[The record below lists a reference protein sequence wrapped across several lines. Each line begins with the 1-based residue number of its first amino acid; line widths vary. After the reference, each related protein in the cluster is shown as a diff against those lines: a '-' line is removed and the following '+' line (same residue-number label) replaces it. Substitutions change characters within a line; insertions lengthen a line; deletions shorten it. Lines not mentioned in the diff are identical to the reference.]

1 MFFLYIQY
9 YMHFYEI
16 WCFLNS
22 GYIWNRQ
29 QCGNISSIY
38 VKRYLF
44 GGTPVWKWVVLM
56 VDPPDSGIWMVCYQE
71 WWSEIGCCR
80 LVVGT
85 VRQVKR
91 SGGLAAERCQDVLG
105 GSTGMADVL
114 SEGDGVGVIII
125 IIIWCWLGVGV
136 MVWWGVSAVS
146 GSSERYEIPCSLMK
160 SHYMKS
166 NVALDGSNGRMLS
179 DSKRQIP
186 RITARECRE
195 NWLMIKKNDWL
206 CDSHGVRTHD
216 PYIKSVMLYL
226 LS

>member
-16 WCFLNS
+16 WCFLKS
-22 GYIWNRQ
+22 RYIWNRQ

-44 GGTPVWKWVVLM
+44 GKYPVWKWVVLTA
-56 VDPPDSGIWMVCYQE
+56 DLLDSGIWTVCYQE

-80 LVVGT
+80 LVIGT
-85 VRQVKR
+85 VLQVKR

-105 GSTGMADVL
+105 GSTGMVGVL
-114 SEGDGVGVIII
+114 SVWDGVGVIKKI

-136 MVWWGVSAVS
+136 GVSAVS
-146 GSSERYEIPCSLMK
+146 GSIGMDEIPCGLMK
-160 SHYMKS
+160 SHDMKS
-166 NVALDGSNGRMLS
+166 NVASGGSNGWMLS

-186 RITARECRE
+186 RITARECQE
-195 NWLMIKKNDWL
+195 N
-206 CDSHGVRTHD
+206 H
-216 PYIKSVMLYL
+216 
-226 LS
+226 

>member
-16 WCFLNS
+16 WCFLKS

-29 QCGNISSIY
+29 QCGDISSIY

-44 GGTPVWKWVVLM
+44 GRCPVWKLVVRSL
-56 VDPPDSGIWMVCYQE
+56 DLPDSGIWMVCYQV

-80 LVVGT
+80 LVIGT
-85 VRQVKR
+85 VLQVKR
-91 SGGLAAERCQDVLG
+91 SGGLAADG
-105 GSTGMADVL
+105 GGWIHWDGWVL
-114 SEGDGVGVIII
+114 SKLNWCGCYKIII
-125 IIIWCWLGVGV
+125 IILCWC
-136 MVWWGVSAVS
+136 MVWWGVGAVS
-146 GSSERYEIPCSLMK
+146 GSSGRDETHAFSWSLMTWRAMSRRVDPMSGCYRIANDK
-160 SHYMKS
+160 SPAS
-166 NVALDGSNGRMLS
+166 LRGSVKKICL
-179 DSKRQIP
+179 
-186 RITARECRE
+186 
-195 NWLMIKKNDWL
+195 WLKKVWL